1 MGFLAMMWD
10 SSAAFM
16 ASCNMVWMPMMPD
29 PGVIFATESG
39 GVVVLTKATPGYAG
53 GQKELIARGGVDKKK
68 SPS

>member
-1 MGFLAMMWD
+1 MMWD

-39 GVVVLTKATPGYAG
+39 GVVLQWAKQPNDRSEQPAAP
-53 GQKELIARGGVDKKK
+53 QKSK
-68 SPS
+68 P